1 MERLQKYIAS
11 CGVASRR
18 AAEEMIK
25 DGRVTVNGRIVTEM
39 GITVEPGVDTVLVDG
54 SEIYPEEKKVY
65 ILLSKPR
72 GYVTTASDDHG
83 RPTVLD
89 LIDVPERI
97 FPVGRLDMNTEG
109 LLILTNDGEF
119 ANHIMHPRY
128 ECEKTYFARLE
139 APLAEDKVEML
150 RKGVT
155 IEEDE
160 GKFKTSPAVVIRR
173 DENKFSV
180 KIREGKKRQVRRMF
194 EAVGGKVLYLRR
206 TAIGELRDTELEKG
220 KWRYLTPKEINYLMT
235 HTNEN

>member
-1 MERLQKYIAS
+1 MMRLQKYIAS

-18 AAEEMIK
+18 AAEEIIAS
-25 DGRVTVNGRIVTEM
+25 GRVSVNGELVTEM
-39 GITVEPGVDTVLVDG
+39 GVSVDEYNDVVTVDG
-54 SEIYPEEKKVY
+54 RVITLEDQKVY

-72 GYVTTASDDHG
+72 GYVTSASDDHG

-89 LIDVPERI
+89 LVDVKERV
-97 FPVGRLDMNTEG
+97 FPVGRLDLNTEG

-128 ECEKTYFARLE
+128 ECEKTYFARTAEPVDE
-139 APLAEDKVEML
+139 AALDMM

-155 IEEDE
+155 LED
-160 GKFKTSPAVVIRR
+160 GFVTSPATVIRK

-180 KIREGKKRQVRRMF
+180 KIREGKKRQVRKMF

-206 TAIGELRDTELEKG
+206 TAIGELRDTKLEKG
-220 KWRYLTPKEINYLMT
+220 QWRYLTNAEVNYLMT
-235 HTNEN
+235 YSADK